1 MVTEKSDMAY
11 EDLQDLA
18 RRKASD
24 KEKKHLVLLKDG
36 CHTGLASIT
45 YKFFDKKSKSN
56 GIKNEH
62 PLDFSM

>member
-24 KEKKHLVLLKDG
+24 KEKRHLIVLK
-36 CHTGLASIT
+36 I
-45 YKFFDKKSKSN
+45 
-56 GIKNEH
+56 
-62 PLDFSM
+62 